1 MKLQTRDIEKFLA
14 APPKT
19 CRVFLFYGPDQ
30 GLVSARAKALATKL
44 VPDIQDPFAVTL
56 MDGSSL
62 AKDASRLM
70 AETSTLALGASE
82 RLVWIRSA
90 DDDAAKAVE
99 ALLLA
104 GNISAFVIIEGTDLP
119 PKSVLRKL
127 SEAAQHEAAAIP
139 CYVEDTGQVAQ
150 YVTRELSNAGW
161 KISREAA
168 QWFGANL
175 GGDRGVVQNEL
186 QKLITYLGA
195 PPNLSSPPP
204 LRGKGEELIDMD
216 TLRDIASGGA
226 ALEEDVFLDAVG
238 TPVAVGLAQKL
249 FAEGQPVPNLIRTL
263 GRHVSRL
270 YAAQLKISNGD
281 DMKSAMD
288 SLQPKIFF
296 KRENAFRAQL
306 NKFSLKYLSRLRSEL
321 WRIERECKQTNTP
334 DELLFSQLVLLL
346 VR

>member
-1 MKLQTRDIEKFLA
+1 M
-14 APPKT
+14 
-19 CRVFLFYGPDQ
+19 
-30 GLVSARAKALATKL
+30 ATKL

-56 MDGSSL
+56 IDGLSL
-62 AKDASRLM
+62 AKDPSRLI

-82 RLVWIRSA
+82 RLVWIRDAS
-90 DDDAAKAVE
+90 DDAAKAVE

-104 GNISAFVIIEGTDLP
+104 GNISAFVVIEGADLP

-127 SEAAQHEAAAIP
+127 SEAAQTEGAAIP

-186 QKLITYLGA
+186 QKLMTYLGA
-195 PPNLSSPPP
+195 PKADNSV
-204 LRGKGEELIDMD
+204 DTD
-216 TLRDIASGGA
+216 TLREIASGGA

-263 GRHVSRL
+263 GRHVSRGS
-270 YAAQLKISNGD
+270 AIS
-281 DMKSAMD
+281 
-288 SLQPKIFF
+288 PV
-296 KRENAFRAQL
+296 
-306 NKFSLKYLSRLRSEL
+306 
-321 WRIERECKQTNTP
+321 C
-334 DELLFSQLVLLL
+334 
-346 VR
+346 